1 MRQVRLNCGQKDI
14 QMTDYWPTQ
23 IKVSKDRQRLV
34 VAFNDGA
41 AYELPA
47 EMLRVLSPSAEVKGH
62 GPGQEVTVPGKRNV
76 AIIAVTPT
84 GNYAIRI
91 GFDDMHD
98 SGIFT
103 WTYLRELGERGEA
116 MFGEYEQ
123 KLAEK
128 GLSRD

>member
-1 MRQVRLNCGQKDI
+1 
-14 QMTDYWPTQ
+14 MTDSWPTQ
-23 IKVSKDRQRLV
+23 IKVSKDRRQIAV
-34 VAFNDGA
+34 TFNDGV

-76 AIIAVTPT
+76 GIISVTPT

-98 SGIFT
+98 TGIFT
-103 WTYLRELGERGEA
+103 WSYLRELGERG
-116 MFGEYEQ
+116 GELFADYES
-123 KLAEK
+123 KLAEQS
-128 GLSRD
+128 LSRD